1 MYKNKTKKKD
11 FKIYCCFSNN
21 ENDVEKT
28 IGLIFID
35 YVKEKIKEKDKKI
48 S

>member
-1 MYKNKTKKKD
+1 MCKNKNKKKD
-11 FKIYCCFSNN
+11 FKIYCCFSND

-35 YVKEKIKEKDKKI
+35 YVQQKIKEKDKKI

>member
-1 MYKNKTKKKD
+1 MCKNKKKD

-28 IGLIFID
+28 IGLIFMD
-35 YVKEKIKEKDKKI
+35 YVQQKIKEKDKKI

>member
-1 MYKNKTKKKD
+1 MYKNKIKEKD
-11 FKIYCCFSNN
+11 FKIYCCFSND
-21 ENDVEKT
+21 ENNVEKM
-28 IGLIFID
+28 IGAIFID